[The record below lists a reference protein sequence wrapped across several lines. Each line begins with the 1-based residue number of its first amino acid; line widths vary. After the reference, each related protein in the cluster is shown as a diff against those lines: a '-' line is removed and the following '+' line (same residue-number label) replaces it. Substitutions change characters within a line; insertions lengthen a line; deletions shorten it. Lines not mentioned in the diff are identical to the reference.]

1 MDLTKNKAVA
11 FFLSYVILKKLD
23 EVNLQLFR
31 KIEKQAKQGIKIDA
45 DISFLINEFMN
56 LSLHMQIRTIF

>member
-31 KIEKQAKQGIKIDA
+31 KIEKQAKQGRHVCITGQNPFQKFGTFARDVP
-45 DISFLINEFMN
+45 E
-56 LSLHMQIRTIF
+56 